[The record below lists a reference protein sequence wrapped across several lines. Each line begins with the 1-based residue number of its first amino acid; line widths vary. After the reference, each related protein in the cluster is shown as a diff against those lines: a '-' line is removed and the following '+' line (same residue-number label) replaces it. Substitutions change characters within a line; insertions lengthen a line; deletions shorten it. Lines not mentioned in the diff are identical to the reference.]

1 MRLQA
6 VAVVVPAR
14 DEQDTVAACLGSIA
28 IAARQISLHVLTV
41 VVADHC
47 RDDTAARSAAAGA
60 TVAVRWGPPQGA
72 WALHRC
78 HRYTHA
84 LHQLGG
90 LPDGLIWLAHTDAD
104 SQVPPDWLS
113 AQLALAGR
121 GHDPVAGMVRLTG
134 TGNRDARRLWTAS
147 YRQRHGHVHGANLGV
162 RADAYL
168 AVGGF
173 QPVPA
178 HEDLLLVRDLIAGGY
193 SVARP
198 RQPRVVTSSRLT
210 GRTPAG
216 VAADLRKLG

>member
-1 MRLQA
+1 MRPQA

-28 IAARQISLHVLTV
+28 IAARQVSLDVLTV

-47 RDDTAARSAAAGA
+47 VDETAARSAAAGA
-60 TVAVRWGPPQGA
+60 TVAVRSGSLAGGVGA
-72 WALHRC
+72 ARATGCTYALHR
-78 HRYTHA
+78 
-84 LHQLGG
+84 LGG
-90 LPDGLIWLAHTDAD
+90 LPYESIWLAHTDAD

-113 AQLALAGR
+113 AQLVLAGR
-121 GHDPVAGMVRLTG
+121 GHDAVAGMVTLTG
-134 TGNRDARRLWTAS
+134 TGNRETRRRWTAS

-178 HEDLLLVRDLIAGGY
+178 HEDLQLVRDLVTGGY
-193 SVARP
+193 AVARP
-198 RQPRVVTSSRLT
+198 RRPRVVTSSRLR